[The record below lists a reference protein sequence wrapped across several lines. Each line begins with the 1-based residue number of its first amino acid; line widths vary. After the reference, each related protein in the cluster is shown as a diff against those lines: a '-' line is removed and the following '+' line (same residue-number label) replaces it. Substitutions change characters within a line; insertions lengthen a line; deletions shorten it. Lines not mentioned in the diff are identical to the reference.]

1 VNHSVQ
7 KLLMASWLGIVLPLQ
22 VPLFGMDELRQ
33 SARSLGAAGAYA
45 PIADDLSAF
54 YLNPAGL
61 SRNSE
66 SRIFAMGATALE
78 NTKDNFGLRA
88 ALIDGKTEDPLH
100 WGFLFNM
107 AQTESRRFYDYIL
120 ASSYSYQGFLMI
132 GIQNRISSFELPT
145 DKTVFSV
152 SVGALALLG
161 ENLTLSVSGSNL
173 YRTQT
178 DQADLPLS
186 FGGGGSLNLET
197 IRFAFNF
204 ERLHEPNKTYG
215 SFAAEILLS
224 ENMMARGGYLSDIHA
239 ADRAWSAGLSLMPT
253 EGSSLDVG
261 YLHYLNA
268 DFFVLNTG
276 VTIRF
281 D

>member
-1 VNHSVQ
+1 MT
-7 KLLMASWLGIVLPLQ
+7 LWLGLALTQ
-22 VPLFGMDELRQ
+22 QGSLFAMDELRQ
-33 SARSLGAAGAYA
+33 SARSLGAAGAYS

-66 SRIFAMGATALE
+66 SRIFAMGGTALE
-78 NTKDNFGLRA
+78 NTKKNFGLHA

-107 AQTESRRFYDYIL
+107 AKTDSRRFYDYIL
-120 ASSYSYQGFLMI
+120 ASSYSYQGFLML

-145 DKTVFSV
+145 DKTAFSI

-161 ENLTLSVSGSNL
+161 ENLTLSISGSNL
-173 YRTQT
+173 YRTHT
-178 DQADLPLS
+178 DGVDLPLS
-186 FGGGGSLNLET
+186 FGGGGSFNLEM
-197 IRFAFNF
+197 IRLAFNF
-204 ERLHEPNKTYG
+204 ERLHEQNKTYG
-215 SFAAEILLS
+215 RIAGEILLG
-224 ENMMARGGYLSDIHA
+224 ENMMVRGGYLSDIHA

-276 VTIRF
+276 LTIRF